1 MAANLIPANRQHVAQ
16 AQARGVCEHDVRGH
30 EDGQRAVGSIARERF
45 SRGNKVFYFLMA
57 PCSDLRK
64 NGLDP
69 SDRAYTF
76 ITQQPF
82 TQGCLSQR
90 VQHSA
95 MVVDGSRSEP
105 LEGGCQIAIYLVHRE
120 VRHMPRQTLGQY
132 PKLLGVA
139 RATPNTDDVVGSEV
153 AQSHGGNSL
162 EGNSYTRQEGAEK
175 GVGAAGKTVKSWHA
189 PLAQLDRKPFLSL
202 LLGDWP
208 IIRAVYTTA
217 LGAFIF
223 FRFTGL
229 ALTLFVLGQFVE
241 IAVAYRK
248 ELRMIR
254 APRRGLL

>member
-1 MAANLIPANRQHVAQ
+1 MATNLIPANSQHVAQ

-30 EDGQRAVGSIARERF
+30 EDVQRAVGSIARKRF
-45 SRGNKVFYFLMA
+45 GRVNKVFYFLMA
-57 PCSDLRK
+57 PGSDLRK

-69 SDRAYTF
+69 SDRAYTL
-76 ITQQPF
+76 IRHKPV
-82 TQGCLSQR
+82 TQGCFSQR

-95 MVVDGSRSEP
+95 MVVDGGRSET
-105 LEGGCQIAIYLVHRE
+105 LEGGGQIAVYLVHRE

-132 PKLLGVA
+132 PKLLGVP
-139 RATPNTDDVVGSEV
+139 RATPNTDDILLSEV

-162 EGNSYTRQEGAEK
+162 EGNSYTRQEGHEK

-189 PLAQLDRKPFLSL
+189 PLAQLDRKPLLSL

-208 IIRAVYTTA
+208 IIRALYTTA

-241 IAVAYRK
+241 IAVAYRR